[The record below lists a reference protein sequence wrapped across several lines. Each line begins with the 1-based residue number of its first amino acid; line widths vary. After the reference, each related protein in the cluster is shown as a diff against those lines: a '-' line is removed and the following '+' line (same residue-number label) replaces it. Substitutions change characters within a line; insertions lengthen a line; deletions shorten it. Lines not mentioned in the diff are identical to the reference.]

1 MLSSAD
7 LSGISEL
14 KSPAGGGGGGV
25 KSDIFPHF
33 RLDSSLAFNFS
44 LFGKSVELALSNQ
57 ECQGGSVLDDRKLSV
72 LRAIVDEFV
81 TSQEPVGSKS
91 IAQRHVLGVSPATI
105 RNDMAAL
112 EDGGYIHAP
121 HTSAGRIPTDK
132 GYRMFV
138 DQLAAVKPLS
148 AAERSAI
155 DRFLADAVDLDD
167 VMLRTTKLLAQLTRQ
182 VAVVQYPSL
191 RLSVVRHVE
200 LVSVSVHRIM
210 LVVIVDTGRVEQRIV
225 EVAQELS
232 ATDLEDLKNRI
243 NAAIAGKIFN
253 EVPDALEQISNQVP
267 SHLVA
272 INAVLVACLLESLVE
287 KAEDRVVVTGAAN
300 LARHESVEQMAPIL
314 QALEENVVLLK
325 LLGEAASDL
334 QVTIGSENNL
344 ATLNTA
350 AVVSAGYGS
359 EDRSVARLAV
369 VGPTHMNYTTSI
381 ASVTAVA
388 RYVGKIVTEANSGS

>member
-1 MLSSAD
+1 
-7 LSGISEL
+7 
-14 KSPAGGGGGGV
+14 
-25 KSDIFPHF
+25 
-33 RLDSSLAFNFS
+33 
-44 LFGKSVELALSNQ
+44 
-57 ECQGGSVLDDRKLSV
+57 
-72 LRAIVDEFV
+72 
-81 TSQEPVGSKS
+81 
-91 IAQRHVLGVSPATI
+91 
-105 RNDMAAL
+105 
-112 EDGGYIHAP
+112 
-121 HTSAGRIPTDK
+121 
-132 GYRMFV
+132 
-138 DQLAAVKPLS
+138 
-148 AAERSAI
+148 
-155 DRFLADAVDLDD
+155 
-167 VMLRTTKLLAQLTRQ
+167 MLRTTKLLAQLTRQ

-200 LVSVSVHRIM
+200 LVSVSVNRIM
-210 LVVIVDTGRVEQRIV
+210 LVIIVDTGRVEQRIV

-334 QVTIGSENNL
+334 QVTIGSENKL
-344 ATLNTA
+344 ASLNTA

-381 ASVTAVA
+381 ATVTAVA